1 MAKYKQRFEYGETV
15 YLLNI
20 TNTHAPVIRE
30 LKITNLCQSIT
41 IPSLVEYTAYEI
53 GKELDNQWWFYG
65 DEKNIFHT
73 RVEAEQCLEYLRE
86 VFKDNPLEKMPR
98 EIAIAHVDSAVDNFV
113 TRLSQ
118 PCYCGDKG
126 EIIITDQ
133 RHKNFLVLCETCATK
148 LYKELGDALE
158 ELKKSKE

>member
-1 MAKYKQRFEYGETV
+1 MEEYRQSFEYGETV

-30 LKITNLCQSIT
+30 LKITNLCRSIT

-73 RVEAEQCLEYLRE
+73 RAEAEQCLEYLKE
-86 VFKDNPLEKMPR
+86 VFKDNPLEKMPFR
-98 EIAIAHVDSAVDNFV
+98 MAQAHMEEALGKFIALQG
-113 TRLSQ
+113 RGLRRWL
-118 PCYCGDKG
+118 
-126 EIIITDQ
+126 IT
-133 RHKNFLVLCETCATK
+133 NPA
-148 LYKELGDALE
+148 
-158 ELKKSKE
+158 S

>member
-1 MAKYKQRFEYGETV
+1 MAEYKQSFEYGETV

-20 TNTHAPVIRE
+20 ADTGVPIIRE
-30 LKITNLCQSIT
+30 LVITKVYRST
-41 IPSLVEYTAYEI
+41 IIPLPVEYTAYETT
-53 GKELDNQWWFYG
+53 GGPDSRWWFYG
-65 DEKNIFHT
+65 YEKNIFHT
-73 RVEAEQCLEYLRE
+73 RVEAEQCLEYLRK

-133 RHKNFLVLCETCATK
+133 RHKNFLVLCEACATK

>member
-1 MAKYKQRFEYGETV
+1 MAEYKQSFKYGETV

-20 TNTHAPVIRE
+20 ADTGVPIIRE
-30 LKITNLCQSIT
+30 LVITKVYRST
-41 IPSLVEYTAYEI
+41 IIPLPVEYTAYEI
-53 GKELDNQWWFYG
+53 GKERDNQWWFYG
-65 DEKNIFHT
+65 YERNIFHT
-73 RVEAEQCLEYLRE
+73 RAEAEQCLEYLRK

-98 EIAIAHVDSAVDNFV
+98 EIAIARVDSAVDNFV

-118 PCYCGDKG
+118 PCYCGNKG
-126 EIIITDQ
+126 EIIITDR
-133 RHKNFLVLCETCATK
+133 RHKNSLVLCEACATK